1 VARGLGASVTLLVL
15 ALAIVRYPDDGS
27 AGTLDSELNVV
38 GLLQF
43 TWLLGTGSDAQ
54 SRVAEVERPTADN
67 LRQAGMFDVRLAT
80 LVRRG
85 GWEGEDE

>member
-1 VARGLGASVTLLVL
+1 MLLVL
-15 ALAIVRYPDDGS
+15 ALAIVRYPDDES

-38 GLLQF
+38 GLLQL
-43 TWLLGTGSDAQ
+43 WLLGTGSDAQ

-80 LVRRG
+80 LLRRG